1 MNAHTTSV
9 MMHEAAEPF
18 PGTHAANTGTH
29 QQYLP
34 STTNHASQHVAPILF
49 GGSMPMGT
57 IHDARAEV
65 KKGLDLVLKVF
76 DTGSPTVSHP

>member
-1 MNAHTTSV
+1 MNAHATVV
-9 MMHEAAEPF
+9 MLHAPGEPT
-18 PGTHAANTGTH
+18 PDALAANTGAH
-29 QQYLP
+29 QQSLS
-34 STTNHASQHVAPILF
+34 STTNHASQHGVPNLF

-76 DTGSPTVSHP
+76 DTDSPTGSHP